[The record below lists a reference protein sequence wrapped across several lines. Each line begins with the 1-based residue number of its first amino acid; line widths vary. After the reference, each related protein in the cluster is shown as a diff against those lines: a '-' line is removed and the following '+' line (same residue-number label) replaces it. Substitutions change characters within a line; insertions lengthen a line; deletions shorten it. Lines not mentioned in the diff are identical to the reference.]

1 MDQNKL
7 EIVPDLAS
15 LKLRLKTL
23 EIQILN
29 QKKVSSLARVQTLD
43 DFFSESFWD
52 RTYAGK
58 QRQQTKFLLNQNQE
72 EFLWMTLVKENSKCE
87 LGHAFEL
94 GVKARQAFNLATN
107 IFYDIKYSGQLNE
120 DQKNFHHLCNQ
131 YQSFLKD
138 NKLVD
143 TNLLLHDFPIYL
155 NGRKFQ
161 ILGFNLPLPLEK
173 KIISLAEPSDSNFTR
188 QCDYSLYLFPSFD
201 DEIREAFLW
210 ADGLIKKR
218 LESRIAIVVDKQ
230 DIEYATIIGKH
241 MKMNFYSLAAQE
253 KISKQSMVRLP
264 LELFKLDHIFTWEHL
279 SYLLTN
285 RNLFGVNKEINSR
298 SIIDAEFRASGI
310 YQMSLEDL
318 LSNKKLLHSC
328 PLFIKFLKR
337 FKQFLNQR
345 QGSKKISLWV
355 QLVNDFL
362 QDIDWLSDR
371 ASNSLQEKVFQSW
384 SSVCD
389 SLCSLDALGA
399 GEISFYDFSYYLTR
413 KLEVVEIRY
422 AVESSNL
429 FVLDPDQVSSVQPTH
444 LWLIG
449 MCNGK
454 PRLKN
459 QFSNFLPLEPQI
471 KAMVSGIDPTVDFQ
485 LRQKLFDSFLV
496 NKQEIIISY
505 SEYTR
510 GVKNLKS
517 TFIDSEPV
525 IPKSHELTKTEK
537 VLIRS
542 VDYENLYGARSKTGK
557 QSYRSVSFFADQAAC
572 PFKGYAIHRLDS
584 KAIEEPSPGIDKK
597 LQGVLVHDVLA
608 NFWADIKSSENLK
621 SKNID
626 GLAQIIMIN
635 VESVFKKSKNLVNCE
650 APIIDIEKN
659 RIKKLILN
667 WLEFEKKGE
676 DFKVVGIEKKVNG
689 KVFDSPV
696 SCRLDRLDRLADGSL
711 RVVDYKTGTFIKG
724 DLEPP
729 RINAPQL
736 YLYSILVGLDKVK
749 SFSVAKVHQKTASV
763 ISKILQANDNKSWHE
778 DLVNLNQEINNGFA
792 ARIPKKPE
800 ATCNFCDQKLFCRI
814 KTFENSKK

>member
-1 MDQNKL
+1 MDQKNL

-29 QKKVSSLARVQTLD
+29 KKKVASLARVQTLD
-43 DFFSESFWD
+43 DFLSESFWD

-58 QRQQTKFLLNQNQE
+58 QRQQTKFLLNLNQE
-72 EFLWMTLVKENSKCE
+72 EFLWINLVKENSKSE

-94 GVKARQAFNLATN
+94 GTKARQAFYLATK
-107 IFYDIKYSGQLNE
+107 IFYDIKYSSQLNE
-120 DQKNFHHLCNQ
+120 DQKNFYHLCNQ

-143 TNLLLHDFPIYL
+143 TNLLLQDFPIYL

-173 KIISLAEPSDSNFTR
+173 KIISLAEPVSSNPTR

-201 DEIREAFLW
+201 DEIREAFRW
-210 ADGLIKKR
+210 ADTLIEKR
-218 LESRIAIVVDKQ
+218 SDSRIAIVVDKQ

-264 LELFKLDHIFTWEHL
+264 LELFKSDHIFTWEHL

-285 RNLFGVNKEINSR
+285 RNLFGANKEFNSR
-298 SIIDAEFRASGI
+298 STIDAEFRASGI

-318 LSNKKLLHSC
+318 LSNTKLLRSC
-328 PLFIKFLKR
+328 PLFIGFLKR

-345 QGSKKISLWV
+345 QGNKKFSLWV

-384 SSVCD
+384 PSVCD
-389 SLCSLDALGA
+389 SLCSLDALCT
-399 GEISFYDFSYYLTR
+399 GEISFYDFSYYLAR

-422 AVESSNL
+422 AIESSNL

-459 QFSNFLPLEPQI
+459 QISNFLPLEPQI
-471 KAMVSGIDPTVDFQ
+471 KAMVPGIDPAVDFQ
-485 LRQKLFDSFLV
+485 LRQKLFDSLLD

-505 SEYTR
+505 SAFTR

-517 TFIDSEPV
+517 TFVDIEPV
-525 IPKSHELTKTEK
+525 IHKTDELTKTQK
-537 VLIRS
+537 VLTSS
-542 VDYENLYGARSKTGK
+542 VDYENLYGARFKRSKQGY
-557 QSYRSVSFFADQAAC
+557 SSVSFFADQAAC

-584 KAIEEPSPGIDKK
+584 KAIEEPSPGINKK

-608 NFWADIKSSENLK
+608 NLWADIESLENLK
-621 SKNID
+621 SKDTNE
-626 GLAQIIMIN
+626 LVQMIMIN
-635 VESVFKKSKNLVNCE
+635 VESVFKKSKNLTNCE
-650 APIIDIEKN
+650 VPIIDIEKN
-659 RIKKLILN
+659 RIKKVILN

-689 KVFDSPV
+689 KIFEYPV

-711 RVVDYKTGTFIKG
+711 RVVDYKTGTFTKG

-736 YLYSILVGLDKVK
+736 YLYSILIGLDKVK
-749 SFSVAKVHQKTASV
+749 SFSAAKVYRETASV
-763 ISKILQANDNKSWHE
+763 ISKILQTNDNKTWHE
-778 DLVNLNQEINNGFA
+778 DLANLNQEIKNGFA
-792 ARIPKKPE
+792 ARRPKKSE
-800 ATCNFCDQKLFCRI
+800 ATCNFCAQKLFCRI
-814 KTFENSKK
+814 KTFENNKK